1 MKNQFPTLRSRPKT
15 TSHSALRVALTY
27 DAPRMIG
34 ATESDGRYAESVEN
48 IARSLEALG
57 HQVEVIEV
65 GMPIGN
71 LVDRLTDP
79 APDLIFNT
87 AQGVRGRS
95 REAFYPLLFE
105 QLGIPFTGSDAH
117 VCTVALDKSLAKHVL
132 SAYGVPVALSKL
144 IEQPQDLDGHELRFP
159 LVLKPNYGGSA
170 FGTRL
175 FSIVT
180 NPAELRI
187 RAIEMLETF
196 SGGVL
201 LEEYIDGVDVSVPFL
216 EAGTPSGNGGVLE
229 PTRHVHARPG
239 NGTTARLSPDDGNG
253 KGTYRDSHASE
264 SRELLGVSAAQ
275 RVHVMHVSRVV
286 LEALQIRDLAR
297 IDYRVDRH
305 GGLYFLQVD
314 VLPRLDA
321 RAPMFAGQGIGSP
334 RLIDVVDA
342 VVTSASQRYGL
353 GEHRRVPSRP
363 THRIPRGIATGP

>member
-1 MKNQFPTLRSRPKT
+1 MKNQFPALRSRSKK

-27 DAPRMIG
+27 DAPRTIG
-34 ATESDGRYAESVEN
+34 ASESDDQYAESVED

-57 HQVEVIEV
+57 HRVEVIDV
-65 GMPIGN
+65 GMPIGS

-132 SAYGVPVALSKL
+132 SAYGVPVAMSKL

-170 FGTRL
+170 FGTKL
-175 FSIVT
+175 FSIVA
-180 NPAELRI
+180 NPAELRV

-216 EAGTPSGNGGVLE
+216 EAGTASGNGGVLE
-229 PTRHVHARPG
+229 PARHVHTRPG
-239 NGTTARLSPDDGNG
+239 NGTAARLSDDGH
-253 KGTYRDSHASE
+253 GTGAYFDSHSAE

-297 IDYRVDRH
+297 IDYRVDRR

-314 VLPRLDA
+314 VIPRLDV
-321 RAPMFAGQGIGSP
+321 RAPMFAGQGMGHP
-334 RLIDVVDA
+334 TLIDVVDA
-342 VVTSASQRYGL
+342 VVRSASRRYGL

-363 THRIPRGIATGP
+363 THRMSRGSATGL